1 MTTTQITITW
11 PTRIGLSL
19 RDYVQ
24 TWADETAELE
34 FYEEEITK
42 ITSDLVDFVNRV
54 LSWRVSGQVRI
65 AESGP
70 ILVEDS
76 DVPAETIVR
85 IVVEAVEGVDL
96 FGLVSPDD

>member
-1 MTTTQITITW
+1 MTTTQITW

-54 LSWRVSGQVRI
+54 LSWRLSGQVWI
-65 AESGP
+65 TSSGP
-70 ILVEDS
+70 ILAEDS
-76 DVPAETIVR
+76 DVPAEQIIR
-85 IVVEAVEGVDL
+85 IVVEAVEGFDL
-96 FGLVSPDD
+96 FGLVDPDA